1 MTDNFIQK
9 LKEIPTEELE
19 KILIERRKEENK
31 NSIQLNTNDTLKLA
45 IVTSDGVETGEFL
58 EFDLEDIE
66 LPLKYQELLEKDKKN
81 KEYLRNQM
89 LIIEKRQDV
98 KGKKL
103 LSKNEEDSI
112 KALNEFFKKEVEI
125 YNIFLGER
133 GVEKLLNGRKL
144 GWTSLQEIDELIEKQ
159 IMPYLD
165 LSMTKIQDKVK
176 EKYKMAVERNKEV
189 LKADE

>member
-1 MTDNFIQK
+1 MTDNFIQLNK
-9 LKEIPTEELE
+9 DD
-19 KILIERRKEENK
+19 ILRLGIK
-31 NSIQLNTNDTLKLA
+31 
-45 IVTSDGVETGEFL
+45 TSDGKETGEWL

-66 LPLKYQELLEKDKKN
+66 LPLKYQDLLEKDKKN
-81 KEYLRNQM
+81 KEFLRNQM

-112 KALNEFFKKEVEI
+112 KALNDFFKKEVEI

-133 GVEKLLNGRKL
+133 GVQKLLNGRKL

-159 IMPYLD
+159 ILPHLD
-165 LSMTKIQDKVK
+165 LSMTKLTDKVK
-176 EKYKMAVERNKEV
+176 EKYKMAVDRNKEV
-189 LKADE
+189 LKDE